1 MICLNILDNDVDIY
15 NYADDNSL
23 VCSGYDY
30 DDVKSKLLSNVNRV
44 ITWFESNHMKVN
56 EDKFQCIVFG
66 KKDNLGNFRMA
77 IMILFL
83 KVM

>member
-1 MICLNILDNDVDIY
+1 MLYILDNDVDIY

-30 DDVKSKLLSNVNRV
+30 DDVKSKLLSNVNKV
-44 ITWFESNHMKVN
+44 IKWFESNHMKVN

-66 KKDNLGNFRMA
+66 KKDNKNRRS
-77 IMILFL
+77 
-83 KVM
+83 